1 MTSPIRLAAWISLS
15 QLRSSKC
22 DVDIA
27 LNEEA
32 CNEDEDFDDEGER
45 LQILAEHTPR
55 DQIARQSVAGRLQRQ
70 LRMYFDASTLT
81 GGNLAEAE
89 DEFWVWHAEMP
100 LPDRH
105 MAVQIAMD
113 EARQRVQQYLRSAS
127 AVMDDIVLKLR
138 SAHAVATRSC
148 CFSAARR
155 IATLLDRCSNAE
167 SYDDVRNLN
176 IALFNAD
183 CQLYRPHVLAW
194 FAPVVEMF
202 RQVCAEEAR
211 LKMNELLLIKLLVR
225 RGLPKEVLLGWLY
238 PASVQEAPQYLEF
251 DAGTTVELEADERW
265 LRSADG
271 TLLYPED
278 VVQSTVYNEQLRQ
291 VLRAAPTRREI

>member
-1 MTSPIRLAAWISLS
+1 M
-15 QLRSSKC
+15 
-22 DVDIA
+22 
-27 LNEEA
+27 
-32 CNEDEDFDDEGER
+32 
-45 LQILAEHTPR
+45 H
-55 DQIARQSVAGRLQRQ
+55 
-70 LRMYFDASTLT
+70 FDASTLT
-81 GGNLAEAE
+81 GSNLAEKE
-89 DEFWVWHAEMP
+89 DEFWVWLAEMP
-100 LPDRH
+100 LPDGH

-113 EARQRVQQYLRSAS
+113 AARLHVQQYLRSAS
-127 AVMDDIVLKLR
+127 AHALNLFLLDDIALKLR

-148 CFSAARR
+148 SFSAARR
-155 IATLLDRCSNAE
+155 IATLLKRCSTVQ

-176 IALFNAD
+176 LALVSAD

-202 RQVCAEEAR
+202 RQICAEEAR
-211 LKMNELLLIKLLVR
+211 LKMNELLMIQLLVR

-251 DAGTTVELEADERW
+251 DADTTVELEADERW

-278 VVQSTVYNEQLRQ
+278 VVQSTRYN
-291 VLRAAPTRREI
+291 